1 MENQKSAIIFIF
13 LLSIFCQFSFGC
25 KSADREQQG
34 AKANSW
40 FDRKASTE
48 IKLPLTN
55 ETIDTHTYRLNPAT
69 TEQVMKARSKTAKDS
84 AVIALQLIHNL
95 DISEAIAIRQYT
107 LDDFKLF
114 RDATS
119 EIEIGGLF
127 AAKWLTIYGKER
139 SRYRTLSIVKIAPE
153 RMHCSNAD
161 CTEKAILINSGEK
174 TTAAGV
180 NGTLV
185 ENTSI
190 NTADLVAKNSGAV
203 GVATENAKLFS
214 LTFDRMANEKTGD
227 VVLSGYVN
235 VADVA
240 DCEK

>member
-1 MENQKSAIIFIF
+1 MVDHLWKGEVP
-13 LLSIFCQFSFGC
+13 LSHT
-25 KSADREQQG
+25 
-34 AKANSW
+34 
-40 FDRKASTE
+40 FDRKNCTGA
-48 IKLPLTN
+48 N
-55 ETIDTHTYRLNPAT
+55 
-69 TEQVMKARSKTAKDS
+69 
-84 AVIALQLIHNL
+84 ALQQCRLH
-95 DISEAIAIRQYT
+95 
-107 LDDFKLF
+107 
-114 RDATS
+114 
-119 EIEIGGLF
+119 
-127 AAKWLTIYGKER
+127 GK
-139 SRYRTLSIVKIAPE
+139 SDS
-153 RMHCSNAD
+153 D
-161 CTEKAILINSGEK
+161 QFGEK